1 MVFVLIQEGLKLLLV
16 YGREFPLVLL
26 QLLLHLLLVL
36 PLPFLELSFVPLEP
50 WHLALVFVVQV
61 LLKPGLL
68 L

>member
-16 YGREFPLVLL
+16 HGREFPLVLL

-36 PLPFLELSFVPLEP
+36 LLPFLKLSFVSLEP

-61 LLKPGLL
+61 LLKSGLL